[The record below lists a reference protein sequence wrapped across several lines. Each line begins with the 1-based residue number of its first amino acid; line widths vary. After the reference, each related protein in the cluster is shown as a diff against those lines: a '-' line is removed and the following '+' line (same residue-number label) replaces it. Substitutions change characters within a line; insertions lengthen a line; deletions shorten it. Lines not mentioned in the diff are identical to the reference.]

1 MIINVFNAGNGLV
14 VCGDTWQEAK
24 LMFETLLQL
33 FDVALELRK
42 AGVGAGAVTRKT
54 MPPKKVTRD
63 ADSEIAVVHESKPPP
78 KKPTLKPY
86 VARKPAVPTD
96 ISSRIADD
104 RHKAEA
110 LKRKKLALTRLR
122 QDTGQQRR
130 PMPSHRRDAASFM
143 KNMGNDQVIFGSM
156 DTSMNSSMNN
166 SMNSMN
172 NMSNSMNNMNNG
184 MNQMNNMNMNQPM
197 NMDQQMMMNMMMNQN
212 MMDQQFMGGNNM
224 MMQNME
230 IGQNNGGGTFESRA
244 QRRSSAGSSIRGRGG
259 ARGRSLRPA
268 PGGGVRKSFA
278 SRKGPV
284 KERLGFKSNITV
296 DPSLLNDGAVN
307 EEDY

>member
-1 MIINVFNAGNGLV
+1 
-14 VCGDTWQEAK
+14 
-24 LMFETLLQL
+24 MFETLLQL

-42 AGVGAGAVTRKT
+42 AGIGRAERKT
-54 MPPKKVTRD
+54 LPPKKVTTSKD
-63 ADSEIAVVHESKPPP
+63 ADSEIAVVHESKPTP

-86 VARKPAVPTD
+86 VAKKPAVPTD

-122 QDTGQQRR
+122 QDQGQQRR
-130 PMPSHRRDAASFM
+130 PMPSQRRDAASFM
-143 KNMGNDQVIFGSM
+143 NNSMNTGNDQVMFGSM
-156 DTSMNSSMNN
+156 DTSMNSMN
-166 SMNSMN
+166 
-172 NMSNSMNNMNNG
+172 NSMNNMNNSMNNSMNG
-184 MNQMNNMNMNQPM
+184 MNQMNNMNM

-212 MMDQQFMGGNNM
+212 MMEQQFMGGNNM
-224 MMQNME
+224 MHNME
-230 IGQNNGGGTFESRA
+230 MGQNNGGGAFERTL
-244 QRRSSAGSSIRGRGG
+244 RRSSSGSNIRGRGG
-259 ARGRSLRPA
+259 PRGRSLRPA
-268 PGGGVRKSFA
+268 PGGAVRKSFA

-296 DPSLLNDGAVN
+296 DPSLLNDGTVN